1 MAKKKNVI
9 IWCFHDPWGLT
20 VINRLKKTNYNIYHS
35 NFLDEKSLGYILRY
49 NQEDLVREFTKEKQ
63 KYKKSIER
71 KYKKFFNEY
80 KNAYLSRNSYPKI
93 SLQKLRKVYLSQASF
108 IERFLLNFKTN
119 ALLMNT
125 ELSIGVDF
133 LFYRICKVLNIKT
146 ILLYSHTFFQ
156 NYLINT
162 TSLEDFGRFKKSI
175 KIHNTKKIKSNLPD
189 EIIRYKMQRY
199 IKPISMQ
206 FSLAVLMPKFNL
218 AFRRSTIKEFFS
230 DLIVLK
236 KKLSLYKFLKK
247 RKSLKF
253 ISDNLPIN
261 YVFFPLQE
269 QPEASSISYGQF
281 LDQAKICEII
291 SKSLPKDFKLII
303 KDHQTQECT
312 KHRDHHFY
320 KRIKLLKNVVE
331 TNVNDNTEKLIKHA
345 KILVTI
351 TGTAGFEALKHNVPC
366 IIFGDS
372 WFKNFKSVYKW
383 NKGTSIMKILN
394 TPVYRKNLIKDLK
407 VFTKKLN
414 RGYPFKINTIWDPKN
429 NVTNNP
435 DKLSSETASTIKKM
449 LNKIL

>member
-1 MAKKKNVI
+1 
-9 IWCFHDPWGLT
+9 
-20 VINRLKKTNYNIYHS
+20 
-35 NFLDEKSLGYILRY
+35 
-49 NQEDLVREFTKEKQ
+49 
-63 KYKKSIER
+63 
-71 KYKKFFNEY
+71 
-80 KNAYLSRNSYPKI
+80 
-93 SLQKLRKVYLSQASF
+93 
-108 IERFLLNFKTN
+108 
-119 ALLMNT
+119 MNT

-162 TSLEDFGRFKKSI
+162 TSLEDFGRFEKSI
-175 KIHNTKKIKSNLPD
+175 KILNTKKIKSSLPD
-189 EIIRYKMQRY
+189 EIIKYKMQRY

-230 DLIVLK
+230 DLMIVK
-236 KKLSLYKFLKK
+236 KKLSLYRFLKK

-261 YVFFPLQE
+261 YIFFPLQE

-281 LDQAKICEII
+281 LDQAKICELI
-291 SKSLPKDFKLII
+291 SNLLPKDFKLII

-312 KHRDHHFY
+312 IHRNQNFY

-331 TNVNDNTEKLIKHA
+331 TNINDDTDKLIRNA

-372 WFKNFKSVYKW
+372 WFKNFKNVYKW
-383 NKGTSIMKILN
+383 DKDISISKILN
-394 TPVYRKNLIKDLK
+394 TPVNKKNLNKDLK
-407 VFTKKLN
+407 IFTKKLN
-414 RGYPFKINTIWDPKN
+414 RGYPFKLNTIWNPKN
-429 NVTNNP
+429 KVTNNP
-435 DKLSSETASTIKKM
+435 DILSSETASSVKKM
-449 LNKIL
+449 LDKIL